1 MIFSD
6 IVEYYNELNTVIN
19 ELDIFYNDALAIKS
33 ASNEILKETIKS
45 AYIVN
50 NSSYY
55 SNIRNITTKHIKIVK
70 ESMLKQ
76 NLLKLGKLIRTIE
89 HQNTYNM
96 ISTISSSLIGS
107 LEYYAENIHNFNN
120 SSSNDFT
127 NNFINLLLSVNTFVT
142 QINLIKG
149 LIIELNRFEF
159 ILMNA
164 PENIT
169 EDNIFSIRL
178 YNENLSVKDINLLM
192 KSISNIYERSCT
204 LFNISINDYPLE
216 PIKIE
221 SGSLLEKVFGHEKIL
236 RFMGDLFNRTISYI
250 YRNFTNEG
258 KLSTVGTKIDTL
270 KEEIKL
276 IDLCEE
282 HGIDT
287 STAKEILHDN
297 LNVLCND
304 ILKVTTSSTKI
315 SVNGQTYDLA
325 KSIDAKILENIPKNL
340 TATTEHDRINNDS
353 DI

>member
-55 SNIRNITTKHIKIVK
+55 SDIRNITTKHIKIVK

-89 HQNTYNM
+89 HQNTDNM
-96 ISTISSSLIGS
+96 IFTISSNLIGS

-236 RFMGDLFNRTISYI
+236 RFMGDLFNRTINYI

-258 KLSTVGTKIDTL
+258 RLSTVGTKIDTL

-325 KSIDAKILENIPKNL
+325 KSIDAKMLENIPKNI
-340 TATTEHDRINNDS
+340 TATTEHDRINNNS

>member
-89 HQNTYNM
+89 HQNTDNM

-169 EDNIFSIRL
+169 EDNIF
-178 YNENLSVKDINLLM
+178 
-192 KSISNIYERSCT
+192 
-204 LFNISINDYPLE
+204 
-216 PIKIE
+216 
-221 SGSLLEKVFGHEKIL
+221 
-236 RFMGDLFNRTISYI
+236 
-250 YRNFTNEG
+250 
-258 KLSTVGTKIDTL
+258 
-270 KEEIKL
+270 
-276 IDLCEE
+276 
-282 HGIDT
+282 
-287 STAKEILHDN
+287 
-297 LNVLCND
+297 
-304 ILKVTTSSTKI
+304 
-315 SVNGQTYDLA
+315 
-325 KSIDAKILENIPKNL
+325 
-340 TATTEHDRINNDS
+340 
-353 DI
+353 